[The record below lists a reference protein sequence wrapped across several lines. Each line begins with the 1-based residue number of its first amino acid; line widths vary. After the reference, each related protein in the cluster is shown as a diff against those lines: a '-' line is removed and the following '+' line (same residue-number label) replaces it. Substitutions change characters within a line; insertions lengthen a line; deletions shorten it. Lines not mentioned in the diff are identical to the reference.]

1 MREIT
6 PAEPASNTAEWSLE
20 KFREQW
26 LKQIALD
33 KELPAG
39 ALRLC
44 IAMSTH
50 MNRYQSSEAWPGM
63 RRLARET
70 GLSRR
75 YIADLTQLVEERGHW
90 KVARSK
96 VGRKNI
102 VNRYR
107 PILCTAVH
115 QGSELATSPPSELAT
130 S

>member
-1 MREIT
+1 MQEIT
-6 PAEPASNTAEWSLE
+6 PAKPASKTNEWSLE
-20 KFREQW
+20 IFREQW

-50 MNRYQSSEAWPGM
+50 MNRYQAGEAWPGM
-63 RRLARET
+63 GRLAKET

-90 KVARSK
+90 KVTRTK
-96 VGRKNI
+96 VGLKNV
-102 VNRYR
+102 VN
-107 PILCTAVH
+107 
-115 QGSELATSPPSELAT
+115 
-130 S
+130 